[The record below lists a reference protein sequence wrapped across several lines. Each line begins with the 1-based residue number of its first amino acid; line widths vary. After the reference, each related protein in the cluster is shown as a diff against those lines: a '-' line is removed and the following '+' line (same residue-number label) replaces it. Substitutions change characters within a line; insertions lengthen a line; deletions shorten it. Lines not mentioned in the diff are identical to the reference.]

1 MKTKMGGVE
10 GQSEGGQEGGD
21 VCLHVADSLH
31 YTAETNNTVKQSYS
45 YLKIWGGKIY
55 VNIKFAIKKRKKIP
69 TSQSFLEKFTSN
81 LQTQG

>member
-1 MKTKMGGVE
+1 MYTYGYII
-10 GQSEGGQEGGD
+10 Q
-21 VCLHVADSLH
+21 LH